1 MTLYD
6 ESESLTFEARLL
18 IHKYSF
24 VHLIWGLKADHTKEV
39 LKQFRNYFHILVGVT
54 WGQVW
59 VISGEAGTKQNK
71 GNWDNFRGSLRAHNC
86 STFGCKFL
94 PVTQSPHQTQIERLN
109 VTILW
114 KYFSSLLSINLVI
127 VCMKTPKKVKIL
139 KFISDIDTVI

>member
-1 MTLYD
+1 M
-6 ESESLTFEARLL
+6 
-18 IHKYSF
+18 
-24 VHLIWGLKADHTKEV
+24 
-39 LKQFRNYFHILVGVT
+39 LKQFRNYFHILAGVT
-54 WGQVW
+54 WGHVW

-94 PVTQSPHQTQIERLN
+94 LVTQSPHQTQIERLN

-114 KYFSSLLSINLVI
+114 KYFSSLLGINLVI
-127 VCMKTPKKVKIL
+127 VCMKTLKKVKIL

>member
-1 MTLYD
+1 MWGPK
-6 ESESLTFEARLL
+6 SSCQFINHIL
-18 IHKYSF
+18 ICSF
-24 VHLIWGLKADHTKEV
+24 DLGLKADHTKEV
-39 LKQFRNYFHILVGVT
+39 LKQFRNYFHILVCVT
-54 WGQVW
+54 WGHVW

-139 KFISDIDTVI
+139 KFISNIDTVI